1 MADSAQPIEA
11 YLVNKPIR
19 EKPFP
24 WTRVSLIVVAL
35 AFMALFL
42 LLPLIIVFSQALS
55 AGIGEYV
62 ASLYDPNV
70 GSAIMMTLII
80 AAVAVPANVVF
91 GVIASWCIARFEF
104 AGRDL
109 LITIIDLPF
118 SISPV
123 VAGLLEVLMFG
134 NNGLFGPWLSNHN
147 IQIIFALPGMVL
159 ATTFVT
165 FPFVA
170 RELIPLAQEQ
180 GNDEEEAAVTLGASG
195 FQIFW
200 RVSLPKLRW
209 GLLYGILLCN
219 ARAMGEFGAV
229 SVVSGKIYGYTDT
242 LSLAVESLYDSYEI
256 QAAFAVAS
264 LLAMLALVTLVL
276 KAALEWRHR
285 DELHAL
291 RRKKAAT

>member
-1 MADSAQPIEA
+1 MAANSPPIET
-11 YLVNKPIR
+11 YLVNRPTR
-19 EKPFP
+19 EKSFP
-24 WTRVSLIVVAL
+24 WGKTALIAVAL
-35 AFMALFL
+35 LFMALFL
-42 LLPLIIVFSQALS
+42 ALPLIIVFSEALS
-55 AGIGEYV
+55 AGLGTYL
-62 ASLYDPNV
+62 ASLADPNV
-70 GSAIMMTLII
+70 GSAIWITLTI
-80 AAVAVPANVVF
+80 AAIAVPANVVF
-91 GVIASWCIARFEF
+91 GVIAAWCIARFEF
-104 AGRDL
+104 SGRNL
-109 LITIIDLPF
+109 LVTLIDLPF

-123 VAGLLEVLMFG
+123 VAGLLEVLLFG
-134 NNGLFGPWLSNHN
+134 LNGLLGPWLSNHN

-170 RELIPLAQEQ
+170 REIIPLAQEQ

-195 FQIFW
+195 LQIFW

-209 GLLYGILLCN
+209 GLLYGVLLCN

-229 SVVSGKIYGYTDT
+229 SVVSGKIFGLTDT

-285 DELHAL
+285 DELHAV

>member
-1 MADSAQPIEA
+1 MAG
-11 YLVNKPIR
+11 
-19 EKPFP
+19 
-24 WTRVSLIVVAL
+24 RVLLIIAAL

-42 LLPLIIVFSQALS
+42 VMPLLIVFSEALS
-55 AGIGEYV
+55 SGFLTYV
-62 ASLYDPNV
+62 SSLDDPNV
-70 GSAIMMTLII
+70 GAAVLMTLGI
-80 AAVAVPANVVF
+80 AAIAVPANLVF
-91 GVIASWCIARFEF
+91 GVLASWCIARFDF

-109 LITIIDLPF
+109 LITLIDLPF

-123 VAGLLEVLMFG
+123 VAGLLEVLLFG
-134 NNGLFGPWLSNHN
+134 TNGLFGGWLTDHN
-147 IQIIFALPGMVL
+147 IQIIFAMPGMVL
-159 ATTFVT
+159 ATIFVT

-195 FQIFW
+195 LQVFL

-209 GLLYGILLCN
+209 GLLYGVLLCN

-229 SVVSGKIYGYTDT
+229 SVVSGKIFGSTDT
-242 LSLAVESLYDSYEI
+242 LPLAVESLYESYDI

-276 KAALEWRHR
+276 KAALEFAHR
-285 DELHAL
+285 DELLAT
-291 RRKKAAT
+291 RKAKTTR